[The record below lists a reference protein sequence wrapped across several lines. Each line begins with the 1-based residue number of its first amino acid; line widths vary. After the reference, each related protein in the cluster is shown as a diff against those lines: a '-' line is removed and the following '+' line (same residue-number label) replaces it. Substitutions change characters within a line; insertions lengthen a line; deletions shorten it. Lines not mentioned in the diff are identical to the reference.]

1 MGQLPPGRF
10 SLPFIGETLEF
21 FSDPEFARKR
31 HHEFGEIFRTNLLG
45 QNTIFIK
52 GVAANQFILEN
63 ENRYFQVTWPPSTR
77 MLLGNL
83 SLALQTGEQHQSRRK
98 ILVQA
103 FMPRALSSYIPTIES
118 ITASYCNKWHQQR
131 EFAWYP
137 ELRNYTLDI
146 ACKLL
151 VGIDQGSRTRLGQLF
166 ETWCQGLFS
175 IPIDLPWTAFGK
187 AKLARKLLLEE
198 LEAIIKKRTQDTS
211 TSLSPTNALDLLVHA
226 TDEEGKKLELEELKD
241 QVLLLLFAGHETL
254 TSAIASFCLLVP
266 THSEVLTKL
275 RLEQVQFQ
283 REPLTLETLKK
294 MTYLE
299 QVLKEV
305 MRKIPP
311 VGGGFR
317 TVVQT
322 CEYKGYQIPKNWN
335 VLYQIGLTH
344 ADENLYPQPTEFN
357 PERFTEERSQAPK
370 YGYIP
375 FGGGIREC
383 LGKEFARLEMKLFA
397 TYLLRHTQWE
407 LLPNQD
413 LNLVTVPTPHPR
425 DGLRVKFQVTNK
437 AILSIDLLPD
447 S

>member
-1 MGQLPPGRF
+1 MNPLPPGR
-10 SLPFIGETLEF
+10 SGLPLLGETIAF
-21 FSDPEFARKR
+21 FTDPDFSRKR
-31 HHEFGEIFRTNLLG
+31 HQEFGAVFRTHLLG
-45 QNTIFIK
+45 QNTVFMQ

-77 MLLGNL
+77 RLLGNL
-83 SLALQTGEQHQSRRK
+83 SLALQTGTTHQSRRK

-118 ITASYCNKWHQQR
+118 ITRTYCHKWH
-131 EFAWYP
+131 EIGELTWYP
-137 ELRNYTLDI
+137 ELRHYTLDV

-151 VGIDQGSRTRLGQLF
+151 VGVDNGSQTRLGTLF
-166 ETWCQGLFS
+166 ETWCAGLFS
-175 IPIDLPWTAFGK
+175 LPINLPWTRFGK
-187 AKLARKLLLEE
+187 AQRARQLLLEE
-198 LEAIIKKRTQDTS
+198 LTHIIQTRQQNPSGAGD
-211 TSLSPTNALDLLVHA
+211 NALDLLLNAV
-226 TDEEGKKLELEELKD
+226 DESGNHLELAELKD

-254 TSAIASFCLLVP
+254 TSAIASFCLLVSQHP
-266 THSEVLTKL
+266 AILAQLRQEQAQFDSQVLS
-275 RLEQVQFQ
+275 
-283 REPLTLETLKK
+283 LETLKQ

-317 TVVQT
+317 KVLQT
-322 CEYKGYQIPKNWN
+322 CEFQGYQIPSGWN

-344 ADENLYPQPTEFN
+344 ADEHLYPMPQKFD
-357 PERFTEERSQAPK
+357 PERFNESQATPVPK

-383 LGKEFARLEMKLFA
+383 LGKEFARLEMKIFA
-397 TYLLRHTQWE
+397 SYLLRHAQWE

-413 LNLVTVPTPHPR
+413 LNLVTIPTPHPR
-425 DGLRVKFQVTNK
+425 DGLRVKFQMNG
-437 AILSIDLLPD
+437 
-447 S
+447 